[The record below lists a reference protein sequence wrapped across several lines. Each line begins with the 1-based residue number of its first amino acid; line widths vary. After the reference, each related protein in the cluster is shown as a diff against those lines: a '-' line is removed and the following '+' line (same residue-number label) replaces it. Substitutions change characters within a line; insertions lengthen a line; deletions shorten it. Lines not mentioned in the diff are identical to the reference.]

1 MSDKKNIRVL
11 IADDHQMFVDG
22 LKSSL
27 SQTDFVSVVG
37 TANTGKQVLDFLS
50 EKETDVVLL
59 DINMPELNGIDTA
72 KVIVKKHP
80 SVRIIMLSMYLEK
93 QFIEELVRIGISGYI
108 LKNTGIKELEQAIQT
123 VSEGKK
129 HFSNDVA
136 LKLLDAQTNTVY
148 ANEMTQTQPQLSG
161 LTEREIDVLK
171 LIAKEFTTP
180 EIAEKLFI
188 SAYTVE
194 THRKNLIRKLN
205 VKNIAG
211 LVKFAVQNGLA
222 S

>member
-1 MSDKKNIRVL
+1 MSEKKYIRLL

-27 SQTDFVSVVG
+27 TQTDFVSVTG
-37 TANTGKQVLDFLS
+37 TANTGKQVLDFL
-50 EKETDVVLL
+50 EENETDMVLL
-59 DINMPELNGIDTA
+59 DINMPEMNGIETA
-72 KVIVKKHP
+72 KIIVKKYP
-80 SVRIIMLSMYLEK
+80 AIRIIMLSMYLEK
-93 QFIEELVRIGISGYI
+93 QLIEELVRIGISGYI
-108 LKNTGIKELEQAIQT
+108 LKNTGVKELEQAIRT

-148 ANEMTQTQPQLSG
+148 ANESGQLPLQLPG
-161 LTEREIDVLK
+161 LTERETEVLK

-211 LVKFAVQNGLA
+211 LVKFAVQNGLIT
-222 S
+222 